1 MPMREQ
7 VNVTLLLN
15 YWELKHNARQILDF
29 LGERE
34 PLILV
39 TKVCGTILCGST
51 ASVPKYSLTAH

>member
-29 LGERE
+29 LRAINTCDKGMWDNT
-34 PLILV
+34 V
-39 TKVCGTILCGST
+39 WQYCLCT
-51 ASVPKYSLTAH
+51 

>member
-29 LGERE
+29 LG

-51 ASVPKYSLTAH
+51 ATVPKYSLTAH